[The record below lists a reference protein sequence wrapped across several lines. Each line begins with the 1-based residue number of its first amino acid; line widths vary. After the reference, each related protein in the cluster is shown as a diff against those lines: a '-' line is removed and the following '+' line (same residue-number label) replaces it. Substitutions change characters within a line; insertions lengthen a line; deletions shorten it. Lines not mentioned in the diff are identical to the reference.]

1 MKEAPMNPESLA
13 ARLIEELKSDPV
25 ALAALRG
32 ILIPQELL
40 GLPADVADMKQLLA
54 QTVETQTKMA
64 EVLAEMKDAQNQLI
78 ANQAKIMQRQDE
90 FAETLKQAVNIL
102 GRVQGENL
110 EFKLGFV
117 LVTSFIQRMDMRKFK
132 IMRSCFTPYRKVFLD
147 KIYAAKDDGML
158 TLEQTRRILATD
170 MIAVGKQISGKSDIW
185 IAVEA
190 SCAIDENDI
199 DRAKESA
206 DLLSLVYQTDSIPAA
221 VGYDIPDQT
230 RRYAEE
236 SDVEVILL

>member
-40 GLPADVADMKQLLA
+40 GLPAEIADMKQLLA

-110 EFKLGFV
+110 EFKCGF
-117 LVTSFIQRMDMRKFK
+117 RHPRPD
-132 IMRSCFTPYRKVFLD
+132 TPIR
-147 KIYAAKDDGML
+147 
-158 TLEQTRRILATD
+158 RRI
-170 MIAVGKQISGKSDIW
+170 
-185 IAVEA
+185 
-190 SCAIDENDI
+190 
-199 DRAKESA
+199 
-206 DLLSLVYQTDSIPAA
+206 
-221 VGYDIPDQT
+221 
-230 RRYAEE
+230 
-236 SDVEVILL
+236 